1 MTESKDN
8 NLLNRKPKKIERN
21 QQIEPSSSF
30 SRDKIFTTSTI
41 ESNKRTIEKK
51 AEKTTTI
58 RLSYRNK
65 DRLNALVN
73 TKGLVSVDEVLDIL
87 LDEHESTLTSDE
99 KRELRTMISI
109 YEKKR

>member
-1 MTESKDN
+1 MADNNEN
-8 NLLNRKPKKIERN
+8 NLLKRPKKIERN

-30 SRDKIFTTSTI
+30 TRDRIFTTSSEIKT
-41 ESNKRTIEKK
+41 EAPPKK
-51 AEKTTTI
+51 GEKTTTA
-58 RLSYRNK
+58 RLSFRNK

-73 TKGLVSVDEVLDIL
+73 IKSLVSVDEVLDIL
-87 LDEHESTLTSDE
+87 LDEHEATLTSDE